1 MNTESP
7 VLPQIWHFSPKNLPI
22 SFQMNH
28 CDTSQI
34 EFVEKFKLFYETK
47 NQKNSKE
54 KSDKYSKLVGGIAQ
68 LYIPLNRGV
77 SKLFIIKILLDI

>member
-34 EFVEKFKLFYETK
+34 EFAKTFKLFYEK
-47 NQKNSKE
+47 K
-54 KSDKYSKLVGGIAQ
+54 
-68 LYIPLNRGV
+68 
-77 SKLFIIKILLDI
+77 IKRILRKIS

>member
-34 EFVEKFKLFYETK
+34 EFVKKFELFYEKK
-47 NQKNSKE
+47 NQKNSK
-54 KSDKYSKLVGGIAQ
+54 KNQIFKIGWW
-68 LYIPLNRGV
+68 NRTIV
-77 SKLFIIKILLDI
+77 HSTK

>member
-34 EFVEKFKLFYETK
+34 EFAKTFKLFYEK
-47 NQKNSKE
+47 KSKE
-54 KSDKYSKLVGGIAQ
+54 FYEKSVKYSKLVGGIAQ
-68 LYIPLNRGV
+68 LYIPLNRGL

>member
-34 EFVEKFKLFYETK
+34 EFVKTFKLFYEK
-47 NQKNSKE
+47 K
-54 KSDKYSKLVGGIAQ
+54 
-68 LYIPLNRGV
+68 
-77 SKLFIIKILLDI
+77 IKRILGKIR

>member
-34 EFVEKFKLFYETK
+34 EFVKKFELFYEK
-47 NQKNSKE
+47 KIKRILR
-54 KSDKYSKLVGGIAQ
+54 KIRYSKLVGGIAQ

-77 SKLFIIKILLDI
+77 SKLLHLLSKYE